1 MPKKKKKRDKR
12 ATNRREVTGKE
23 VIKKRGQE

>member
-1 MPKKKKKRDKR
+1 MPKKKKRDKR